1 MSKLEVDKVVPQS
14 GTTLTVGEAGDT
26 TVINGLGT
34 LPATIGT
41 ATQVLAVNAGATG
54 LEYGTAATDLS
65 NLNATNLTSGTVPDL
80 RFPSVLPAAG
90 AQNLTSLQSAALTG
104 ALPAISGANLTNL
117 PSQGIV
123 WQTTP
128 KTATFIPADGEGY
141 FINSGSAIT
150 ANLPAGVV
158 GAIVAFSDYA
168 RNFSTYNLTISPNG
182 SEKIGGIAADLTLSV
197 NGQAL
202 TLVYVDATKG
212 WINVQN
218 AEDTETG
225 LVVVYNI
232 DIMTLAGG
240 GGGGMTPTAQQGGG
254 GGGGAGGL
262 LYSTSISVDTGTVY
276 TADVGAGGPGMVS
289 DAGAASSGSDSIFSG
304 GSISTITAAGGGGGG
319 GNAVCGVDGGSGGG
333 GNGAACTAGANG
345 TIGQGNDAGNG
356 ANGGGGGGGKGGVGS
371 NSSVDVGGA
380 GGAGGANSI
389 TGAAITYA
397 GGGGAGGY
405 RNPGNGGA
413 GGSSIGGAGGD
424 SGNGNNASANLG
436 SGGGGAYGPPS
447 AASGFNGGN
456 GSDGLIILRV
466 LTSDYSG
473 TTTGSPS
480 VSVDGSHTVIQF
492 TGDGTYTG

>member
-1 MSKLEVDKVVPQS
+1 MD
-14 GTTLTVGEAGDT
+14 
-26 TVINGLGT
+26 
-34 LPATIGT
+34 
-41 ATQVLAVNAGATG
+41 
-54 LEYGTAATDLS
+54 
-65 NLNATNLTSGTVPDL
+65 
-80 RFPSVLPAAG
+80 
-90 AQNLTSLQSAALTG
+90 
-104 ALPAISGANLTNL
+104 
-117 PSQGIV
+117 

-128 KTATFIPADGEGY
+128 KTATFTPANGEGY

-168 RNFSTYNLTISPNG
+168 RNFATYNLTISPNG

-225 LVVVYNI
+225 AVVVYNI
-232 DIMTLAGG
+232 DIMVLAGG
-240 GGGGMTPTAQQGGG
+240 GGGGMTPTVQQGGG

-289 DAGAASSGSDSIFSG
+289 DAGASSSGADSIFSG
-304 GSISTITAAGGGGGG
+304 GSISTITATGGGGGG
-319 GNAVCGVDGGSGGG
+319 GFAVCGADGGSGGG
-333 GNGAACTAGANG
+333 GNGASCTAGANG

-356 ANGGGGGGGKGGVGS
+356 ANGGGGGGGKGGAGTNSAANDGGNGGTGGS
-371 NSSVDVGGA
+371 
-380 GGAGGANSI
+380 NSI
-389 TGAAITYA
+389 TGAAVTYA
-397 GGGGAGGY
+397 GGGGGGGY
-405 RNPGNGGA
+405 SSGSGGSA
-413 GGSSIGGAGGD
+413 GSSIGGAGGTGGVG
-424 SGNGNNASANLG
+424 GNATANLG
-436 SGGGGAYGPPS
+436 SGGGGAYGPFS
-447 AASGFNGGN
+447 SSSGFNGGN

-480 VSVDGSHTVIQF
+480 VSTDGSHTVIQF